1 MGNVKVELDLSN
13 YARKADFK
21 NVTGVDTSSFAKTSD
36 LVSLKSEIYKLHF
49 NKLDTTPV
57 DFGQLSNV
65 VKNDIVKKIVCDE
78 LVKKV
83 NAIQTIDTI
92 NLVKRLTLTSKLLK
106 LKRNT

>member
-36 LVSLKSEIYKLHF
+36 LVSLKSEIDKLHF

-57 DFGQLSNV
+57 DFGQLSDV
-65 VKNDIVKKIVCDE
+65 VKNDIVKKIE